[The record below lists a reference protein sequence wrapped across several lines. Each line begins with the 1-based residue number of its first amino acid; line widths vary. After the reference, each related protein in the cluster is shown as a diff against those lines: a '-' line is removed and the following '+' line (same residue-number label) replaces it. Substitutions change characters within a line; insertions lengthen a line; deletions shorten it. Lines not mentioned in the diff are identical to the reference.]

1 MPMTARSVRFPND
14 VWRAVELTAELEDV
28 SAAQIVRIATLSY
41 VAFMAGRR
49 DDEAMLGLLGLF
61 EAAHAAV
68 DAWPL

>member
-14 VWRAVELTAELEDV
+14 VWRAIELTAEAEGV
-28 SAAQIVRIATLSY
+28 SAAQIIRVGTLSY

-61 EAAHAAV
+61 EAARAAV